1 MIEVIDKKQQSKLYE
16 IAKLTI
22 RNFELQMSDHW
33 EDSDYSEY
41 GRNAV
46 ELQRLIL
53 EYALEYD
60 DHPGWDNI
68 EEVYAFVKS
77 VEEVNCDEK
86 D

>member
-1 MIEVIDKKQQSKLYE
+1 MIEVNDNVQRDKLYE

-33 EDSDYSEY
+33 EDSNYSEY

-46 ELQRLIL
+46 ELQKLIL

-60 DHPGWDNI
+60 DHPGWENI
-68 EEVYAFVKS
+68 EEVYEFVRS
-77 VEEVNCDEK
+77 VEEVK
-86 D
+86 